1 MVTYMTQ
8 AIGWAL
14 AHALGRPESEPV
26 AHSKLEHAHW
36 DRAEHRWYTHEV
48 HTEDTHG
55 RAA

>member
-26 AHSKLEHAHW
+26 AHSKLEHTHW
-36 DRAEHRWYTHEV
+36 DRAEHRWYTHED
-48 HTEDTHG
+48 HTEETHG

>member
-26 AHSKLEHAHW
+26 VHSKLEHAHW
-36 DRAEHRWYTHEV
+36 DRAEHRWYTHED
-48 HTEDTHG
+48 HTEDTYG